1 MRTTNPFRRMLLL
14 TATIALLMG
23 LATFAEATEA
33 GTLAAAL
40 TQAQAENKPVV
51 IDFYTDW

>member
-14 TATIALLMG
+14 TASIALLMG